1 MLFSEQID
9 SKIEPFKMRS
19 KQSLVFGFRSFARF
33 ALSTFSQG
41 IENKRVKRAGVPRSL
56 LTVCAGVQISRTGST
71 IMARKFSG
79 KLTMNYN
86 IK

>member
-1 MLFSEQID
+1 MRG
-9 SKIEPFKMRS
+9 SKWVGAGMRGCAWVCVGMS
-19 KQSLVFGFRSFARF
+19 VDVCEYAWACLGVV
-33 ALSTFSQG
+33 
-41 IENKRVKRAGVPRSL
+41 IENRRVKRAGVPRSL